1 MKSYLKSMELKTKA
15 FGGYDPEDVILKM
28 TEVAKLARSE
38 EHQQCQQLEQELS
51 AQTEKLRQAEVSL
64 EEISEQLRQAET
76 EKQRM
81 EAELLQLRAQLAAK
95 PEPAVPSPAE
105 KELFTQDSDA
115 EKLRILLASI
125 EDAKADILLHYKEQA
140 INDANRIREESSLM
154 EQKCLQLRETLDES
168 SHAMILALDTLLEQ
182 AQQMRAQLLRLRIDE
197 NGTAEL

>member
-51 AQTEKLRQAEVSL
+51 AQTEKLRQTEVSL

-81 EAELLQLRAQLAAK
+81 EAELLQLRAQLATK
-95 PEPAVPSPAE
+95 PEPAPRKKSFSRRTAM
-105 KELFTQDSDA
+105 
-115 EKLRILLASI
+115 R
-125 EDAKADILLHYKEQA
+125 
-140 INDANRIREESSLM
+140 RSSVS
-154 EQKCLQLRETLDES
+154 CLP
-168 SHAMILALDTLLEQ
+168 
-182 AQQMRAQLLRLRIDE
+182 LLRTLSRIYCCTIKSRQSMMP
-197 NGTAEL
+197 TASVRNPAL